1 MAQETDRTALGLRLL
16 SARLGAG
23 LSQGG
28 LAKLMGVTPP
38 SVSSWERGLTAPT
51 IRHLITFAR
60 AVGASLD
67 ELTGVATAA
76 KGDR

>member
-1 MAQETDRTALGLRLL
+1 MAPENERAAIGRRLQ
-16 SARLGAG
+16 SARHQSG
-23 LSQGG
+23 LSQGR

-38 SVSSWERGLTAPT
+38 SVSSWERGVTAPT
-51 IRHLITFAR
+51 IRHLIAFAR